1 MGAIIILLVIILF
14 AWLFIGGLQNITA
27 DPRKQRRLARKMAKG
42 LTRRRF

>member
-14 AWLFIGGLQNITA
+14 AWLFIGGLQNIIA
-27 DPRKQRRLARKMAKG
+27 DPRKQRRLARKMARG